1 MSLYFFWL
9 PSGEKNIMRIFNN
22 LRVFTLYESMI
33 GFFSILRYFTEKD
46 GRLVK
51 NRKMNFDYFQIQ
63 NWILKTVRVEKGNK
77 KVESFV

>member
-1 MSLYFFWL
+1 
-9 PSGEKNIMRIFNN
+9 
-22 LRVFTLYESMI
+22 MI

-51 NRKMNFDYFQIQ
+51 NMNMNFDCFQIQ
-63 NWILKTVRVEKGNK
+63 NCMLKTVRVEKGNE